1 MYNILIVDDEVNILK
16 LMEIWLKRAG
26 FGVVTAVNGE
36 DAQRNVTIMSD
47 ALALRGYSHMLIKPS
62 GALGASYASSGMVKV
77 TSSDTLPSSG
87 NTEGDVIHLTA
98 DVEATST
105 NDALSAGMLAQWNG
119 TKWVKYDGDIYV

>member
-1 MYNILIVDDEVNILK
+1 
-16 LMEIWLKRAG
+16 
-26 FGVVTAVNGE
+26 
-36 DAQRNVTIMSD
+36 
-47 ALALRGYSHMLIKPS
+47 MLIKPS

-77 TSSDTLPSSG
+77 TSSDTLPASG
-87 NTEGDVIHLTA
+87 NTEGDVIHLTV

>member
-1 MYNILIVDDEVNILK
+1 M
-16 LMEIWLKRAG
+16 
-26 FGVVTAVNGE
+26 NGE

-62 GALGASYASSGMVKV
+62 AAMGASYASSGMVKV

-87 NTEGDVIHLTA
+87 NAEGDVIHLTA

-105 NDALSAGMLAQWNG
+105 NDKLSAGDLAQWNG